1 MITRVADQMKFN
13 LLNNSIANIQN
24 ENNELMI
31 KLSSQKQVNKPS
43 DDPIGMGKILDYRS
57 AKAQISNYQK
67 NVDGSKSW
75 LSTTESNLSSV
86 NDILTQVKET
96 AISQSTAT
104 ASASTRQIAADSLQP
119 LIDQVLSLANAKF
132 GNSYIFSGTR
142 TETEPFSA
150 TAQGARID
158 APVKAC
164 GDAYT
169 GIVSLDAGASYTG
182 TSNNT
187 YVVKIVTGGLPLDA
201 TPYQVSS
208 DGGKTWG
215 AVNTDLSGI
224 VDLGDGVKVDFAGGG
239 GTFAAN
245 DVFYVH
251 AYAPGYYN
259 GNGEALSSE
268 VGKDVTI
275 NYSTTGEAAFTSQ
288 GQGTVDI
295 FQTLND
301 LKTALQNND
310 ATGIANQLDPLNK
323 AQAQISR
330 YIAQCGTRTNS
341 LDTSSS
347 TLSDMDTRI
356 TGLTSNIEDADMAK
370 LITEYQNKQL
380 ALQAS
385 YQMASNLTS
394 NSILNFIR

>member
-13 LLNNSIANIQN
+13 LLNNSISNIQN
-24 ENNELMI
+24 ANNELMI

-43 DDPIGMGKILDYRS
+43 DDPTGMGKILNYRS

-67 NVDGSKSW
+67 NVDSSKSW
-75 LSTTESNLSSV
+75 LSTTESNLTSV
-86 NDILTQVKET
+86 NDILNSIQQTV
-96 AISQSTAT
+96 ISQSTAT

-142 TETEPFSA
+142 TDTEPFS
-150 TAQGARID
+150 TAAQAAHID
-158 APVKAC
+158 VPVKAS

-169 GIVSLDAGASYTG
+169 GVVSLDASAAYTG
-182 TSNNT
+182 TANNT
-187 YVVKIVTGGLPLDA
+187 YAVKIVTGGLPLGA
-201 TPYQVSS
+201 TPYQISS

-215 AVNTDLSGI
+215 IVKTDLSGI
-224 VDLGDGVKVDFAGGG
+224 VDLGDGVKLNFTGGA

-245 DVFYVH
+245 DVFYAH
-251 AYAPGYYN
+251 AYAAGYYN
-259 GNGEALSSE
+259 GDGQELASE
-268 VGKDVTI
+268 VGKGVTM

-288 GQGTVDI
+288 GQGTADI

-310 ATGIANQLDPLNK
+310 ATGIANQLDPLKK
-323 AQAQISR
+323 AQDQITR

-347 TLSDMDTRI
+347 TLTDMDTRI

-370 LITEYQNKQL
+370 LITEYQTKQV

-385 YQMASNLTS
+385 YQIASNLTS